1 MPTSTPSMR
10 MWAQG
15 RALIWA
21 RTEGVAALAGAE
33 AAPGTGVS
41 TGGNA
46 ANWVLAV
53 LYPGAFVVMG
63 IEGLYRAAL
72 LEGSTTFPA
81 APPGP
86 SWFASGVV
94 LFAASKALKYWAIR
108 TLGDRW
114 SFRVLILPG
123 VPLVTAGPYRYVRH
137 PNYIAVVGELV
148 GTAMMVGAR
157 VAGPMMLAL
166 FGIALWARVR
176 FEERALGV
184 VPPAETRVS
193 PSDGQ

>member
-1 MPTSTPSMR
+1 MNT
-10 MWAQG
+10 
-15 RALIWA
+15 
-21 RTEGVAALAGAE
+21 VAF
-33 AAPGTGVS
+33 
-41 TGGNA
+41 
-46 ANWVLAV
+46 VLAV
-53 LYPGAFVVMG
+53 ILGLLIAETRISWRHERALRARGAVEPSGDVLWALAALYPSSFVIMG
-63 IEGLYRAAL
+63 IEGLYRAAV
-72 LEGSTTFPA
+72 LESAHAVSPH
-81 APPGP
+81 PGP

-94 LFAASKALKYWAIR
+94 LFAASKGLKYAAIR
-108 TLGDRW
+108 ALGERW

-123 VPLVTAGPYRYVRH
+123 LPLVTTGPYRYVRH

-157 VAGPMMLAL
+157 ITGPLMLAL

-184 VPPAETRVS
+184 VPPAESRVS

>member
-1 MPTSTPSMR
+1 VNT
-10 MWAQG
+10 
-15 RALIWA
+15 
-21 RTEGVAALAGAE
+21 LAF
-33 AAPGTGVS
+33 
-41 TGGNA
+41 
-46 ANWVLAV
+46 VLAV
-53 LYPGAFVVMG
+53 IIGLLLAETRISRRHERALRARGAVEPSGDVLWALAALYPSSFVIMG
-63 IEGLYRAAL
+63 IEGLYRAAM
-72 LEGSTTFPA
+72 LESAHAVSAQPR
-81 APPGP
+81 P

-94 LFAASKALKYWAIR
+94 LFAASKGLKYAAIR
-108 TLGDRW
+108 ALGDRW

-123 VPLVTAGPYRYVRH
+123 VPLVTTGPYRYVRH

-157 VAGPMMLAL
+157 VTGPLMLAL

-176 FEERALGV
+176 FEERALGA

>member
-1 MPTSTPSMR
+1 VNT
-10 MWAQG
+10 
-15 RALIWA
+15 
-21 RTEGVAALAGAE
+21 VAF
-33 AAPGTGVS
+33 
-41 TGGNA
+41 
-46 ANWVLAV
+46 VLAV
-53 LYPGAFVVMG
+53 IIGLLIAETRISWRHERALRARGAVEPSGDVLWALAALYPSSFVIMG
-63 IEGLYRAAL
+63 LEGLYRAATL
-72 LEGSTTFPA
+72 GSAHAVSAQPA
-81 APPGP
+81 P

-94 LFAASKALKYWAIR
+94 LFAASKGLKYAAIR
-108 TLGDRW
+108 ALGDRW

-123 VPLVTAGPYRYVRH
+123 VPLVTTGPYRYVRH

-157 VAGPMMLAL
+157 ITGPLMLAL